1 MGQIHKP
8 EDGVEIRGRR
18 DIEINSDVPS
28 LSPQQLSA
36 KYEQSWTNA
45 TDVQRVSI
53 CNRFGLRYTHKEDK
67 DLLIVV
73 AQKQQDEYDR
83 VFESLDRVLTKAS
96 WVDTFGKA
104 MAMKKSPKDA
114 EREANKNF
122 PNAW

>member
-1 MGQIHKP
+1 M
-8 EDGVEIRGRR
+8 DSSNVL
-18 DIEINSDVPS
+18 N
-28 LSPQQLSA
+28 PQQLSA
-36 KYEQSWTNA
+36 KYQHSWTNA

-53 CNRFGLRYTHKEDK
+53 CNRFGLQYTHKEDK

-96 WVDTFGKA
+96 WADTFGKA
-104 MAMKKSPKDA
+104 MAMKKSPKNA
-114 EREANKNF
+114 EREANEKF